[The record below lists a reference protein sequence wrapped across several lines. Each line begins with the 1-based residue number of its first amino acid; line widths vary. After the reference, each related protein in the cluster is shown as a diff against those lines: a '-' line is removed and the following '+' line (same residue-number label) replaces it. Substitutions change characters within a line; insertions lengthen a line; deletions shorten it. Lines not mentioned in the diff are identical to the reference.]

1 MKNFKNY
8 IKLDKKNIRGITLI
22 ALVITIIVL
31 LILAGVSIAMLTGQ
45 NGILTQA
52 SNASIRSD
60 NATVAEAIKLKL
72 QDFKIEQETNQA
84 TQSGGLS
91 YLQSE
96 GVIDGTGLVNIQNL
110 LNQTLKT
117 GNGSNGKDVY
127 VIKNNH
133 LYYYDK
139 NGAETDLGQLDN
151 LDEVLEETDPNLFA
165 IAPDGTIGL
174 ANHGQYY
181 DEQEW
186 TVEHVVIPSEID
198 GIKVKKISDDMFMSG
213 YGYPNDKPG
222 IIYESFRKIKSIVIP
237 EGVEEIGDG
246 AFLNC
251 IGLEK
256 VVLPNSLKNIND
268 GAFAGC
274 INLKEINIPDGVTSI
289 GAYAFQFCVNLQ
301 NISIPDSVTTIG
313 EMALYYCTGIQNIS
327 IPENVTEIKQMTF
340 WGCVNLKTIKIP
352 STVTTI
358 GEMTFFFCDRL
369 ENIEVDVNNPNYS
382 SIEGSLFD
390 KSGETL
396 IQYALGKTD
405 KSYIIPESVKTIKS
419 YAFGS
424 GGDMLI
430 QDVKQML
437 EEDYG
442 YTLEIEAKVSDLTE
456 INIPE
461 TVTTIEGG
469 AFAYLTTIPE
479 ITIPSSVTSM
489 GKGAFAGWTSEQTI
503 HIPTSD
509 GSTPTGWDS
518 EWNSGCQANID

>member
-1 MKNFKNY
+1 MKNLKNY
-8 IKLDKKNIRGITLI
+8 IKLDKKNIGGITLI

-139 NGAETDLGQLDN
+139 NGVETDLGQLDN

-165 IAPDGTIGL
+165 IAPDGTIGIK
-174 ANHGQYY
+174 NRGEYY
-181 DEQEW
+181 SDKEW
-186 TVEHVVIPSEID
+186 TVENIVIPSEID
-198 GIKVKKISDDMFMSG
+198 GIKVKKISDNMFMSEEG
-213 YGYPNDKPG
+213 WINNKEG
-222 IIYESFRKIKSIVIP
+222 IVYESFRKIKSIVIP
-237 EGVEEIGDG
+237 DGVEEIGNS

-251 IGLEK
+251 TGLEK
-256 VVLPNSLKNIND
+256 VILPSTLKTIGNTS
-268 GAFAGC
+268 FASC
-274 INLKEINIPDGVTSI
+274 INLTELQIPDGVTSI
-289 GAYAFQFCVNLQ
+289 GVGAFQGCVNLQ

-313 EMALYYCTGIQNIS
+313 EMAFYWCTGIQNIS

-340 WGCVNLKTIKIP
+340 FGCVNLKTIKLP
-352 STVTTI
+352 STLTTI
-358 GEMTFFFCDRL
+358 GEMAILGCDRL

-382 SIEGSLFD
+382 SINGSLFD

-405 KSYIIPESVKTIKS
+405 KSYTIPESVKTIKI
-419 YAFGS
+419 YALANMGNI
-424 GGDMLI
+424 LI
-430 QDVKQML
+430 SEIKSEF
-437 EEDYG
+437 EEEYG

-456 INIPE
+456 IIIPQ
-461 TVTTIEGG
+461 TVTTIETG
-469 AFAYLTTIPE
+469 AFAYLTNIPE

-489 GKGAFAGWTSEQTI
+489 GKGAFASWTSEQTI